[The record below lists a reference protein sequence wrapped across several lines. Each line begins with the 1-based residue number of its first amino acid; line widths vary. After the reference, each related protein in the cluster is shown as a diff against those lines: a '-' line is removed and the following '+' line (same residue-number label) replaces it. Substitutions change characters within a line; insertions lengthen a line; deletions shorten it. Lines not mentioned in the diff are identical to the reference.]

1 MRYCIIALMASG
13 KIGDDGFEPR
23 SMFAEPKTF
32 ATVGST
38 PAPRP
43 GVAASNAQYRAAV
56 LQHVAATAV
65 REQLRHR
72 GTNQKDFF
80 AKLSHIRGLSVG
92 RVGRLL
98 RGEQLATL
106 EDIALWF
113 EHLPEGLDRFSA
125 YVAKWDET
133 TKLMIKRQR
142 QELQEQFESE
152 RVQGR

>member
-1 MRYCIIALMASG
+1 MTAG

-23 SMFAEPKTF
+23 TMFAEPKTF
-32 ATVGST
+32 AAVGSL

-56 LQHVAATAV
+56 LQHVAARAV

-80 AKLSHIRGLSVG
+80 SKLSHIRGLSVG

-113 EHLPEGLDRFSA
+113 EHLPEGLDRFSS
-125 YVAKWDET
+125 YVANWDKT
-133 TKLMIKRQR
+133 TKEMIQRQR
-142 QELQEQFESE
+142 QELREELE
-152 RVQGR
+152 REREQGR

>member
-1 MRYCIIALMASG
+1 MASG

-32 ATVGST
+32 ANVSTT

-43 GVAASNAQYRAAV
+43 GIAASNAQYRAAV
-56 LQHVAATAV
+56 LQHVAARAV
-65 REQLRHR
+65 REQLTHR

-80 AKLSHIRGLSVG
+80 AKHSHIRGMSVG

-106 EDIALWF
+106 EDITLWF
-113 EHLPEGLDRFSA
+113 EHLPEGLERFSA
-125 YVAKWDET
+125 YVVRWNQT
-133 TKLMIKRQR
+133 TKEMIERQ
-142 QELQEQFESE
+142 QKELQEQIE
-152 RVQGR
+152 REREAGR